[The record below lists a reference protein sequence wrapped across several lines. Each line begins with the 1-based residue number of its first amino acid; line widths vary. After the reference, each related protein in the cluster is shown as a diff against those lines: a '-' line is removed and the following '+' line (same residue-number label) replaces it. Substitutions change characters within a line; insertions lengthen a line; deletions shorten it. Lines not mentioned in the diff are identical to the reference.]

1 MIFASA
7 SCFYF
12 FLINLIENYKIKWF
26 LKIQKKIFR
35 YHRGL
40 NPIPRLPSP
49 LSIPLDH
56 TRPIQPRTMLYIFK
70 SNSGLYT
77 GVWGRGLG
85 VCGGRGLGV
94 CRGQGL
100 GVCRGQ
106 GVGCVSGTGGWV
118 CVGDRGLGVC
128 RGQGVGCVPGR
139 GLYGRVLICTIF
151 DKYPLDEVQNNVI
164 FYLIFGVFWQF
175 YVIFI
180 VYLLFFLDFAV
191 VLFGDLSKILNKH
204 GFNSRFPS
212 LANQISVFVVLY
224 GDLAKILNKHGFNS
238 RFPSLANQISVFVAN
253 E

>member
-1 MIFASA
+1 MG
-7 SCFYF
+7 
-12 FLINLIENYKIKWF
+12 E
-26 LKIQKKIFR
+26 
-35 YHRGL
+35 
-40 NPIPRLPSP
+40 
-49 LSIPLDH
+49 
-56 TRPIQPRTMLYIFK
+56 
-70 SNSGLYT
+70 
-77 GVWGRGLG
+77 GVR
-85 VCGGRGLGV
+85 
-94 CRGQGL
+94 
-100 GVCRGQ
+100 
-106 GVGCVSGTGGWV
+106 
-118 CVGDRGLGVC
+118 
-128 RGQGVGCVPGR
+128 CVPGR

-253 E
+253 EWAGYIVGFATGTSDSEGLVANPQYTILLTITSLYIMLEYFAWKKF